1 MSTPPSPVRLPAGV
15 RDFLPRAAARRRAI
29 CERVLGEL
37 EAWGYTRL
45 VTPVFE
51 CADVLERGL
60 GADARAAALRFVEPG
75 SGEVVA
81 LRPDFTPQVARI
93 AATRLADVAG
103 PLRLCYEGAV
113 NRLTSPT
120 RGPLAQRE
128 ILQAGIELIEAG
140 GPEADAEALAVA
152 SATLAHLGVEAA
164 PLDVG
169 HVAPARWVLAAV
181 TEPARA
187 ALAAALGKKD
197 RRAVARAA
205 AHSAGGPA
213 DVAHRAV
220 PELAEALVGL
230 AGPAAEVLARA
241 RALPWPDDVHAAL
254 DDLAAA
260 LAGAARLQPGAQ
272 FTVDL
277 GEVRGFEYYTGLR
290 FAGYARG
297 AGDAVLRGGR
307 YDELVGRYGRPARAV
322 GFAVDIEAIAQAQRA
337 AGMAPPTPSPGAL
350 VIATRD
356 DGARAAAVA
365 ATLRAAGVRAA
376 IDLGDAVAADATR
389 IRYAVETGWTHVLDL
404 AGPTLEDTRTRA
416 IAAISPQAITAAVDG
431 DGDALSR
438 MFGNRRP

>member
-29 CERVLGEL
+29 SERVLGEL

-93 AATRLADVAG
+93 AATRLGDVAG

-113 NRLTSPT
+113 NRLTSAQ

-128 ILQAGIELIEAG
+128 ILQAGIELVDAG
-140 GPEADAEALAVA
+140 GPEADGEALAVA

-169 HVAPARWVLAAV
+169 HVAPTRHVLEAAP
-181 TEPARA
+181 EASRA
-187 ALAAALGKKD
+187 ALASALGKKD
-197 RRAVARAA
+197 RAQVARA
-205 AHSAGGPA
+205 GGA
-213 DVAHRAV
+213 
-220 PELAEALVGL
+220 LAEALVGL
-230 AGPAAEVLARA
+230 TGPADQVLARA
-241 RALPWPDDVHAAL
+241 RALPWPDVVQAAL

-260 LAGAARLQPGAQ
+260 LAAAARLLPGVQ

-277 GEVRGFEYYTGLR
+277 GEVRGFDYYTGLR

-307 YDELVGRYGRPARAV
+307 YDELVGRYGRDARAI

-337 AGMAPPTPSPGAL
+337 AGVAPPPPPRGAL
-350 VIATRD
+350 IVVDTGAVPG
-356 DGARAAAVA
+356 DGLRAATIA
-365 ATLRAAGVRAA
+365 ATLRASGLRAA
-376 IDLGDAVAADATR
+376 VDLGDAVASPGSR
-389 IRYAVETGWTHVLDL
+389 VRYAVETGWTHLIDL
-404 AGPTLEDTRTRA
+404 AGATLHDTHTGA
-416 IAAISPQAITAAVDG
+416 TAAIPSQAITAALDG
-431 DGDALSR
+431 DGAPLSSILA
-438 MFGNRRP
+438 GRRP